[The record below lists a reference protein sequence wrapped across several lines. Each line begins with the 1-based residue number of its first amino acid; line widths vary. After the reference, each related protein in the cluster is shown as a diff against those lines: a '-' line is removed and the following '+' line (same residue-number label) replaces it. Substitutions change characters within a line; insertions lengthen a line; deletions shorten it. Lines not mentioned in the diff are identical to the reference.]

1 MPTNPISALNTDQRK
16 MFDHQLRKMKA
27 AGFFLPS
34 KRKLSGNERHLIISY
49 GGTGVAGL
57 FGVKQLFEKVLPEE
71 ELRERVRFLAI
82 DTDQNTRIQ
91 TETIKTPDGGTETI
105 EVDSLNAAQFLHLK
119 AAPAKAVAIH
129 PHLDPRVGT
138 WVNPK
143 IIERIKADETYLDGN
158 GASGIRQI
166 GRLTLF
172 PSDTVADIRR
182 RILALLKELTNDNP
196 FNLRISI
203 ITGIAGG
210 TGSGTVVDMTY
221 LIRSVVPENLKKRVR
236 FHGYVMLPTTGDSDD
251 QDKIDHGNTNGYAA
265 LKEINYFMCLGE
277 RNDTYSFTYG
287 DGNTVTCS
295 EPIFDAC
302 YLLDGVSSA
311 MGFSNPRKQAVSVLS
326 ESLLDMITASMQ
338 KQGSTKVQSV
348 DSFMSDNITFRHGM
362 LTGKR
367 TTEAMRDAEYIYC
380 ALGHN
385 EFAIPFNEIK
395 AYVGTKLMEAMY
407 EKFLNCTRVT
417 QRHAEDFVD
426 AVLAQRPARP
436 SEVKAAVE
444 TEINKDF
451 TNPNRGP
458 FFAINLLKRVAEEA
472 DSRKGKVVNIFG
484 SGEQRIAILGSISK
498 AASELN
504 RESFNIYTAL
514 MNGLKDMMAD
524 QFDAVVKVKDGYTS
538 YSFLPVSMGTAED
551 INPIVGYLNGLVNQ
565 EAIKEMC
572 KALTE
577 EMVANRDNWM
587 AMVQED
593 DTGKH
598 NAPAAMRKF
607 WNEKL
612 DGMVR
617 DSLEDFLVRYFTDE
631 AKLKGKDPIE
641 VAAQA
646 IYDQM
651 LGVHSLAQPMVQ
663 LTDKGLTSDDLTGHT
678 YLMVPASAKNLYSKL
693 KEIVKIN
700 NRRETSVCESMADDR
715 IVCYRHYS
723 GIPAYKLAWIRIA
736 ETVYEKKLF
745 TEVGEGLHMSETVGG
760 RRWMNFPNLLPK
772 SSWEMLSTAYHCPRE
787 RVLADQAEK
796 LFEEARKLKLAVA
809 RDTTNNGSQ
818 PIYFVDTLPAQFRPD
833 ENLFKQLECTPDK
846 EVADSIR
853 KKIDEEAAACAGE
866 LYKKVKK
873 WKNANNIVE
882 DLRDAGVQFERTK
895 LEFSLTVMS
904 QESDEKRENW
914 DETIAA
920 CLLRKLPGIMSDL
933 DATELVIEH
942 LKAMLD
948 KSLSTKLL
956 TTRFAQYLAAGMFT
970 LNEEEAEWRF
980 VDKYDESTVVAVLKY
995 PVEERMAHYVLFK
1008 AFREDAE
1015 KIVAKM
1021 KSTFDA
1027 KVPDEEE
1034 GDPKTNRKLNR
1045 AFRDGAEEVLGEI
1058 RAWLKRD
1065 PLAGKE
1071 EAAEKRGYNP
1081 EGVYYFY
1088 EVLADELDEMSE
1100 EGYQAVVLPFEDTV
1114 KERPVKKRN
1123 GPVEY

>member
-1 MPTNPISALNTDQRK
+1 MATNPVSTLNTDQRK
-16 MFDHQLRKMKA
+16 TFDHQLRKMKA

-119 AAPAKAVAIH
+119 AAPAKSVALH
-129 PHLDPRVGT
+129 PNPDPSMMA
-138 WVNPK
+138 WLNPLLIQK
-143 IIERIKADETYLDGN
+143 IKDDKGGTYLDGN

-172 PSDTVADIRR
+172 PSETVSDIRR

-196 FNLRISI
+196 FDLRISI

-265 LKEINYFMCLGE
+265 LKEINHFMTVAE
-277 RNDTYSFTYG
+277 RHDSYSFDYG
-287 DGNTVTCS
+287 DGRTVTCS

-302 YLLDGVSSA
+302 YLLDGVSSV
-311 MGFSNPRKQAVSVLS
+311 MGFSKPRQQAVSVLS
-326 ESLLDMITASMQ
+326 ASLLDMITASLEVG
-338 KQGSTKVQSV
+338 KTVQSV
-348 DSFMSDNITFRHGM
+348 DSFMSDKNTFRETM
-362 LTGKR
+362 LSGKR
-367 TTEAMRDAEYIYC
+367 TDEAMRDADYIYC

-407 EKFLNCTRVT
+407 EKFLNCTKVT

-426 AVLAQRPARP
+426 AVLEQRPAKP

-444 TEINKDF
+444 SEINKDF

-472 DSRKGKVVNIFG
+472 DIRKGKVVNIFG
-484 SGEQRIAILGSISK
+484 SGEQKIAILGSISK

-538 YSFLPVSMGTAED
+538 YSFLPVSMGTAEN

-565 EAIKEMC
+565 KAIQEMC

-631 AKLKGKDPIE
+631 AKLKSKDPIQ

-651 LGVHSLAQPMVQ
+651 LGVHSLAQPMVE
-663 LTDKGLTSDDLTGHT
+663 LTDKGLTTDDLTGHT
-678 YLMVPASAKNLYSKL
+678 YLMVPASAKNLYRELEK
-693 KEIVKIN
+693 IVKIN
-700 NRRETSVCESMADDR
+700 NLPETHVCKSMADDR

-723 GIPAYKLAWIRIA
+723 GIPAYKLAWVKTA
-736 ETVYEKKLF
+736 EHVYEQKLF
-745 TEVGEGLHMSETVGG
+745 TAAGVGLHMSETVGG
-760 RRWMNFPNLLPK
+760 RQWKNIPNLLPK
-772 SSWEMLSTAYHCPRE
+772 SSWEMLSTPYSCDRE
-787 RVLADQAEK
+787 NDLAVQAEK
-796 LFEEARKLKLAVA
+796 LFEKARTLKLAVA
-809 RDTTNNGSQ
+809 RETAFGGTLN
-818 PIYFVDTLPAQFRPD
+818 IYYVDTLPSEFRPD
-833 ENLFKQLECTPDK
+833 ENLYKQLENTP
-846 EVADSIR
+846 EGAVADAVRQQIN
-853 KKIDEEAAACAGE
+853 EEAKACAGK
-866 LYKKVKK
+866 LYKLVKNWRNSK
-873 WKNANNIVE
+873 NIVE
-882 DLRDAGVQFERTK
+882 DLRDAGVEFTSNRIY
-895 LEFSLTVMS
+895 FSLTVMS
-904 QESDEKRENW
+904 KKAGEQRENW

-920 CLLRKLPGIMSDL
+920 CLLRKMPSVVSDL

-970 LNEEEAEWRF
+970 LNKEEAEWRF
-980 VDKYDESTVVAVLKY
+980 VDKYDESTVLAVLKY